1 MRDKKKY
8 IGILILCFVGI
19 LNWGVTVMGYTG
31 NGKSGTPYVISSEA
45 DLKTILT
52 TKGKKSW
59 VYVEINKNITLTES
73 IAVGTGKFRIYA
85 MGANRTIQRSSDATK
100 SINKKGEPKYCFRL
114 SSATTMELGYGTTNY
129 QLILDGNR
137 SQFTGNKKSSGWL
150 MLGAESN
157 VTITGKCV
165 IQNVINNEEN
175 VNGSPI
181 NCRGQ
186 LKFYG
191 EMKNC
196 TGDNGGAIKTT
207 NSGYLI
213 LGSGAKIHHCTAES
227 EGGAIHIGD
236 DSSMF
241 MDGGEIY
248 QCTAKEEGGGIFAT
262 ADSFCEIRKGKI
274 HHNTAGGSGGGIFS
288 GMGAQLTIGDFYS
301 AESGPEIYENTAV
314 GSGGG
319 VRCNGGTGNNSGG
332 TSCIYG
338 SLISKNS
345 SGEYGG
351 GIACANASSTKK
363 SYIVFADVKVVENTA
378 DKNGGG
384 IWLGEGVKGLYGE
397 TISMTTCNIRGNVA
411 GQKAGGL
418 KISSHIILEKNTI
431 SENIAGTDGGG
442 ILITEKGTVLLESGE
457 IKKNRGRSQGDG
469 VYLMGR
475 LQMKDT
481 ATVNGNNEVFLRQ
494 NTFIEVIGALS
505 RRNMDIAYIDSEEKG
520 NGTKLVKVNYQSAT
534 GATELYQTGT
544 AADEYTSEEIY
555 KRFTASGLQK
565 NQCLRST
572 ELVEG
577 YDKQWIIISE
587 KYTISYA
594 RNTNDP
600 VSDMPDSHKKFWN
613 EPTNI
618 SRNQIGR
625 NGFQTKSSSHWNLL
639 QDGTGEVY
647 PPGAILRQNQNL
659 ILYAQW
665 EIAVPKEL
673 FLSAS
678 DRYYVVGQKIVLNKE
693 EILRKVW
700 IHDDLYSDTNYSIKV
715 LEIKTSEEESL
726 VVGEDV
732 RTENY
737 LTTER
742 EGEYILLLEVSA
754 KNGKLR
760 KQGEFHLFILDA
772 PRTGHQVRF
781 ISATYFYT
789 LAADSRWV
797 GQDKPILARSLASE
811 KGKLCISLSGQEME
825 TIKENVR
832 KNDYRITS
840 QMNQKLMKQYGGS
853 L

>member
-1 MRDKKKY
+1 MQGKKKY
-8 IGILILCFVGI
+8 IGLLILCFVGI
-19 LNWGVTVMGYTG
+19 INCSVMGYTG
-31 NGKSGTPYVISSEA
+31 NGKSGTPYVVSNEA

-59 VYVEINKNITLTES
+59 VYVGINKNITLTGS
-73 IAVGTGKFRIYA
+73 IAVGTGKFRVYA
-85 MGANRTIQRSSDATK
+85 VGANRTIQRSGDATK
-100 SINKKGEPKYCFRL
+100 AINKKDEPKYCFRL
-114 SSATTMELGYGTTNY
+114 SNATTMELGYGTTNY

-137 SQFTGNKKSSGWL
+137 SQFTGSKKSSGWL
-150 MLGAESN
+150 MLGAEAN

-165 IQNVINNEEN
+165 IQNVINNEGN

-186 LKFYG
+186 LMIYG

-207 NSGYLI
+207 NSGSLTI
-213 LGSGAKIHHCTAES
+213 GNGAKIHHCTAES

-262 ADSFCEIRKGKI
+262 SGSYCEIRQGKI
-274 HHNTAGGSGGGIFS
+274 YHNTAGGSGGGVFS
-288 GMGAQLTIGDFYS
+288 GMGAQMTIGDFYQG
-301 AESGPEIYENTAV
+301 ESGPEIYENTAA

-319 VRCNGGTGNNSGG
+319 VRCNGGTSNNSGG
-332 TSCIYG
+332 TACIYG
-338 SLISKNS
+338 SLISKNK

-363 SYIVFADVKVVENTA
+363 SYIVFANVKVEENTA

-397 TISMTTCNIRGNVA
+397 TISMTTCIIRGNVA

-418 KISSHIILEKNTI
+418 KISSDMIMKKNTV
-431 SENIAGTDGGG
+431 SENTAGTDGGG
-442 ILITEKGTVLLESGE
+442 MLITEKATLLLESGE
-457 IKKNRGRSQGDG
+457 IKKNRGGSRGDG
-469 VYLMGR
+469 IYLMGK
-475 LQMKDT
+475 LQMKNT
-481 ATVNGNNEVFLRQ
+481 ATVNGNNEVFLRR

-505 RRNMDIAYIDSEEKG
+505 RKNMDIAYIDSEEKE
-520 NGTKLVKVNYQSAT
+520 NGTKLVWVNYQSAT

-544 AADEYTSEEIY
+544 PADEYASKETY
-555 KRFTASGLQK
+555 KRFTASGLREK
-565 NQCLRST
+565 QCLRSC
-572 ELVEG
+572 ESVEG
-577 YDKQWIIISE
+577 YDKRWIIISE
-587 KYTISYA
+587 KYTISYV
-594 RNTNDP
+594 RNTDEP
-600 VSDMPDSHKKFWN
+600 VSNLPDSHIKFWN

-625 NGFQTKSSSHWNLL
+625 NGYQTKSSSHWNLS

-647 PPGAILRQNQNL
+647 PPGAVLRRNQNL
-659 ILYAQW
+659 IFYAQW

-673 FLSAS
+673 FLTAT
-678 DRYYVVGQKIVLNKE
+678 DRYYVVGQQIVLNKE
-693 EILRKVW
+693 EVLRKVW
-700 IHDDLYSDTNYSIKV
+700 IHDDLNSDTNYSIKV
-715 LEIKTSEEESL
+715 LAIKTSEEESL
-726 VVGEDV
+726 AEGEDV

-742 EGEYILLLEVSA
+742 EGEYILLLEASE

-760 KQGEFHLFILDA
+760 KQGELHLFIMDA

-789 LAADSRWV
+789 LAADSRWA
-797 GQDKPILARSLASE
+797 GPDKPILARSLASE
-811 KGKLCISLSGQEME
+811 KGKLCISLSGQEMKI
-825 TIKENVR
+825 IKETVR
-832 KNDYRITS
+832 KNDYKITS